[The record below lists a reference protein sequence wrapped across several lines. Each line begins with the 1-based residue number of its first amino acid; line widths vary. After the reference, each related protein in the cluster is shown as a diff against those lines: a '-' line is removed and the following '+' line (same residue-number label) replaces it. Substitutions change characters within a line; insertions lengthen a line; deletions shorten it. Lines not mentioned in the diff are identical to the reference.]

1 MKVVL
6 VLCLLAFM
14 SCQKD
19 IMDIAKCL
27 YESPKVKEIISDVMV
42 AITTKD
48 FSKLWPKI
56 KEALP
61 ELIPVVIKCITE
73 NEVNLEKVT
82 PILNNWNHK
91 RHEPQITSNYE
102 ECMKD
107 CMNRPRPNA
116 EECHIV
122 CSTAQ
127 FRRPDE
133 PINPHEERPR
143 L

>member
-1 MKVVL
+1 MKVAL

-27 YESPKVKEIISDVMV
+27 YESPKVKEIIADVMV
-42 AITTKD
+42 AIATKD

-82 PILNNWNHK
+82 PILNNWNDRRLEH
-91 RHEPQITSNYE
+91 HITSNYE
-102 ECMKD
+102 ECIED

-116 EECHIV
+116 EECHFV
-122 CSTAQ
+122 CSNSQ

-133 PINPHEERPR
+133 PFNPHEERPR